1 MSSLAQSWT
10 CKHVRDFAPFV
21 NKKFTDEAWD
31 DYQYWIENDKNI
43 LKRINRLIKDID
55 RNPYEGIGKPEPL
68 KANLQ
73 GYWSRRIDSEHRII
87 YAVENELIVYIS
99 LRFHY

>member
-1 MSSLAQSWT
+1 L
-10 CKHVRDFAPFV
+10 
-21 NKKFTDEAWD
+21 NKKFTDEAWN
-31 DYQYWIENDKNI
+31 DYQYWIENDKKL
-43 LKRINRLIKDID
+43 LKRINLIMKDID

-73 GYWSRRIDSEHRII
+73 GYWSRRIDRKHRIV
-87 YAVENELIVYIS
+87 YAVENKQIVYIS

>member
-1 MSSLAQSWT
+1 MI
-10 CKHVRDFAPFV
+10 
-21 NKKFTDEAWD
+21 KKFTDEAWN
-31 DYQYWIENDKNI
+31 DYQYWIENDRNI

-99 LRFHY
+99 FRFHY

>member
-1 MSSLAQSWT
+1 M
-10 CKHVRDFAPFV
+10 

-31 DYQYWIENDKNI
+31 DYQYWIENDKNL

-99 LRFHY
+99 FRFHY